1 MEIIKTLFNYI
12 GGGGPLFM
20 AISSIFLLRS
30 KQTLLNFYIFGLF
43 LNMILNYVLKGIFKH
58 PRPSVDEK
66 VFNAALQHGKRF
78 IYKDG
83 IPSDLFGMPSG
94 HSESV
99 LYSTGYTYFALKNKH
114 ITFIYSIFSLIT
126 ISQRVY
132 FKYHTVLQVIVGSV
146 VGIAFSY
153 LIYYLAKKQIT
164 GLLHEK
170 KMMMDLFN

>member
-1 MEIIKTLFNYI
+1 MEIIKTLFNYV
-12 GGGGPLFM
+12 GGYGPLIL
-20 AISSIFLLRS
+20 AIFSLFLLRS
-30 KQTLLNFYIFGLF
+30 KQTLLNFYVVGLF
-43 LNMILNYVLKGIFKH
+43 LNMILNYVLKGVFQQ

-94 HSESV
+94 HSESA
-99 LYSTGYTYFALKNKH
+99 LYSTSYIYFALKNMN

-132 FKYHTVLQVIVGSV
+132 FEYHTVLQVIVGSI
-146 VGIAFSY
+146 VGIVFSY
-153 LIYYLAKKQIT
+153 FIYYLAKKQIT
-164 GLLHEK
+164 GLLIHK
-170 KMMMDLFN
+170 KDDDAPI